1 MSVTRRTA
9 EAYRDELVKQC
20 KLYLTQLQEVY
31 EQDYDVA
38 ISLCLSMRE
47 LFTIVNRL
55 QSPIDDKI
63 LEQIKSAY
71 SALLSHIEI
80 KEEKVSAQ
88 SFLQFIEQVEAHL
101 HEEFSWKVGDWPPPL
116 LREYVLYALL
126 RARNFLVFSQS
137 NVAAYIHLAI
147 NFGRNFHCD
156 ERYPWA
162 QEYLKQS
169 GDETTRVDE
178 MLWRAMGERGAKE
191 LREKFPFTENVP
203 LKERDEQVHLQ
214 RAE

>member
-1 MSVTRRTA
+1 MSVTVRTA
-9 EAYRDELVKQC
+9 EAYGDELVKQC
-20 KLYLTQLQEVY
+20 KHYLAQLQEVY
-31 EQDYDVA
+31 TEDYDVA

-47 LFTIVNRL
+47 LFTMVNKL
-55 QSPIDDKI
+55 QGPVDENI
-63 LEQIKSAY
+63 LAQIKSAY
-71 SALLSHIEI
+71 SDLLSHIEI
-80 KEEKVSAQ
+80 KEEKTSAQ
-88 SFLQFIEQVEAHL
+88 SFLQFIEQVEAYL

-126 RARNFLVFSQS
+126 RARNFLVFNQA
-137 NVAAYIHLAI
+137 NIAAYIHLAI

-162 QEYLKQS
+162 QEYLAQS

-191 LREKFPFTENVP
+191 LREKFPFTEKVP
-203 LKERDEQVHLQ
+203 LKERDEQVHLHK
-214 RAE
+214 AE